1 MDTVYV
7 FLSTYNGEQ
16 YLRRQLDSILA
27 QRDVDVRLWI
37 RDDGSKDSTVDII
50 CDYQKRCGNIT
61 LFRGENLGYVKSF
74 MWLVTHCAPEKGSYY
89 AFSDQD
95 DVWDGEKLASGVRML
110 KQLDASQP
118 NLYYSDLKVVDQDE
132 NFIRRANTWEGTI
145 DKYMFSVFI
154 GIRGCTMVYN
164 DVLQAMLQA
173 HPVKDISG
181 HDNYIGLVAFWLGN
195 VVYDPNAY
203 INYRQTGRN
212 LSITGTTKWNK
223 LKKNFSYLKIRMT
236 TRKCIHERNASE
248 LIANYGE
255 QYRARLEDLGAVAYY
270 RESLKRRLSLLFN
283 GKFKKG
289 FSLPIRVFN
298 DLFILCGKL

>member
-27 QRDVDVRLWI
+27 QGNVDVRLLI
-37 RDDGSKDSTVDII
+37 RDDGSRDGTVGII
-50 CDYQKRCGNIT
+50 CDYQNRYDNIT
-61 LFRGENLGYVKSF
+61 LFKGENLGYVKSF
-74 MWLVTHCAPEKGSYY
+74 MWLVEHCKPEKGCYY

-95 DVWDGEKLASGVRML
+95 DVWDGEKLASAVRRL
-110 KQLDASQP
+110 KEMDPGQP

-132 NFIRRANTWEGTI
+132 NFIRMANTWEGTI

-164 DVLQAMLQA
+164 DVLQAMLYA
-173 HPVKDISG
+173 HPVNDISG

-195 VVYDPNAY
+195 VVYDPDAH

-223 LKKNFSYLKIRMT
+223 LMKNFSYLKIRMT
-236 TRKCIHERNASE
+236 TRKCIHERNARE
-248 LIANYGE
+248 LIANYGD
-255 QYRARLEDLGAVAYY
+255 QYGARLEELKAVADY
-270 RESLKRRLSLLFN
+270 RKSLKQRLSLLFN
-283 GKFKKG
+283 GKFKG